1 MSNEENLENQVTD
14 FSHGNIHTTDISHE
28 VRKDFLE
35 YAMSVIVARALP
47 DLRDGLKPVHRR
59 IIYAMNDLNITASGP
74 HKKSAR
80 IVGEVIGKYHPH
92 GDTAVYDSMVRMS
105 QDFSYRY
112 PLIDGHGNFGSIDGD
127 GAAAMRYTEARLS
140 KVSDW
145 LIKDIDMDT
154 VPFMDNYDA
163 NEKEPVYLTGYFPNL
178 LANGTMGIA
187 VGMATSIPP
196 HNLNEVVS
204 GIVAYINN
212 NDITVEEL
220 VQNHIKGPDF
230 PTGALMTN
238 GASMMQ
244 GYKTGRGSVKLRAK
258 IDIEQHRGHESLV
271 ITEIPYQV
279 NKAKVVEKIAEL
291 VKNKVITDIAD
302 IRDETNMKGIRI
314 VIDLK
319 RDANPDLVLSQLYKY
334 TQLQTSF
341 SINLLSLHN
350 NIPVL
355 LDLKSIIKYY
365 VDFQIQIIIRR
376 SIFEKNKLEKRLH
389 ILNALK
395 TALDNIEEVI
405 DIIRHGKDTES
416 IREQLS
422 TRFQLDEVQVKAI
435 LDLRLQR
442 LSGLERDKIDAEI
455 AEIIDRVAYLEHLI
469 ADSDEQNKVLIEQLQ
484 MIAEKFGDDRRTT
497 LISDHLLNIDDEEL
511 IPDDKMMILLSKNGY
526 VRRVNPE
533 EFRVQKRGGRG
544 ISAINNKDED
554 VVDLA
559 VMGKMRDWVLMFTNS
574 GKVFRTKAYNIRQYS
589 RTSKGLPITN
599 FLEGLTKDDKIT
611 TILSIRNDKD
621 KFRYLLFV
629 TKYGIIKK
637 TDITLFD
644 SINRNGKIAINLR
657 DDDELVAVLP
667 TTGEETVFLS
677 TASGKVIRIDENIVR
692 PLSRTA
698 TGVKGI
704 KLDYADEVV
713 AAISSYG
720 INELTT
726 ISSKGNFKKSAIDEY
741 RISGRNG
748 KGVKVMNLNE
758 KTGNFKAL
766 LPTRETDYILIISTD
781 GNLIKT
787 RVKDIPLL
795 SRTAAGVR
803 GIRLGQDQEIAAV
816 TLEYRKHG
824 LEATDDEGLET
835 EPTLVV
841 NEDQMT
847 VNLHQN

>member
-1 MSNEENLENQVTD
+1 
-14 FSHGNIHTTDISHE
+14 
-28 VRKDFLE
+28 
-35 YAMSVIVARALP
+35 
-47 DLRDGLKPVHRR
+47 
-59 IIYAMNDLNITASGP
+59 
-74 HKKSAR
+74 
-80 IVGEVIGKYHPH
+80 
-92 GDTAVYDSMVRMS
+92 
-105 QDFSYRY
+105 
-112 PLIDGHGNFGSIDGD
+112 
-127 GAAAMRYTEARLS
+127 
-140 KVSDW
+140 
-145 LIKDIDMDT
+145 
-154 VPFMDNYDA
+154 
-163 NEKEPVYLTGYFPNL
+163 
-178 LANGTMGIA
+178 
-187 VGMATSIPP
+187 
-196 HNLNEVVS
+196 
-204 GIVAYINN
+204 
-212 NDITVEEL
+212 
-220 VQNHIKGPDF
+220 
-230 PTGALMTN
+230 
-238 GASMMQ
+238 
-244 GYKTGRGSVKLRAK
+244 
-258 IDIEQHRGHESLV
+258 
-271 ITEIPYQV
+271 
-279 NKAKVVEKIAEL
+279 
-291 VKNKVITDIAD
+291 
-302 IRDETNMKGIRI
+302 
-314 VIDLK
+314 
-319 RDANPDLVLSQLYKY
+319 
-334 TQLQTSF
+334 
-341 SINLLSLHN
+341 
-350 NIPVL
+350 
-355 LDLKSIIKYY
+355 
-365 VDFQIQIIIRR
+365 
-376 SIFEKNKLEKRLH
+376 
-389 ILNALK
+389 
-395 TALDNIEEVI
+395 
-405 DIIRHGKDTES
+405 
-416 IREQLS
+416 
-422 TRFQLDEVQVKAI
+422 
-435 LDLRLQR
+435 
-442 LSGLERDKIDAEI
+442 
-455 AEIIDRVAYLEHLI
+455 
-469 ADSDEQNKVLIEQLQ
+469 
-484 MIAEKFGDDRRTT
+484 
-497 LISDHLLNIDDEEL
+497 
-511 IPDDKMMILLSKNGY
+511 
-526 VRRVNPE
+526 
-533 EFRVQKRGGRG
+533 
-544 ISAINNKDED
+544 
-554 VVDLA
+554 
-559 VMGKMRDWVLMFTNS
+559 MFTNS

-657 DDDELVAVLP
+657 DDDELVAVIP

-835 EPTLVV
+835 EPTLAV

>member
-1 MSNEENLENQVTD
+1 
-14 FSHGNIHTTDISHE
+14 
-28 VRKDFLE
+28 
-35 YAMSVIVARALP
+35 MSVIVARALP

-59 IIYAMNDLNITASGP
+59 IIYAMNDLNITAAGP

-258 IDIEQHRGHESLV
+258 IDIEEHRNHESLV

-279 NKAKVVEKIAEL
+279 NKAKVVEKIADL

-319 RDANPDLVLSQLYKY
+319 RDANPELVLSQLYKY

-405 DIIRHGKDTES
+405 NIIRGGKDTES

-469 ADSDEQNKVLIEQLQ
+469 ADSAEQNQVLIEQLQ
-484 MIAEKFGDDRRTT
+484 MIAEKFGDARRTT

-629 TKYGIIKK
+629 TKHGIIKK
-637 TDITLFD
+637 TDISLFD

-667 TTGEETVFLS
+667 TTGEETIFLS

-824 LEATDDEGLET
+824 LEATDDEGMANDS
-835 EPTLVV
+835 TLAVTD
-841 NEDQMT
+841 DQMT